1 MTQTEAAI
9 ERIRRDHNQGRITWD
24 ERAYLVRQVQAAAE
38 AHRNV
43 FAVLDEHAKM
53 CGR

>member
-9 ERIRRDHNQGRITWD
+9 ERIRRDYNQGRITSD
-24 ERAYLVRQVQAAAE
+24 ERSDLVRQVQAAAE
-38 AHRNV
+38 HHRNV

-53 CGR
+53 RGR